1 MVLFYIIS
9 ILLSIFTYF
18 LLRCI
23 HAYNDSSDK
32 LEFPLILSIAYF
44 TVMFIPWANFIVS
57 ILIIIFSIIEYY
69 KKNIGFDTDTR
80 VGRFMNNLLRV

>member
-44 TVMFIPWANFIVS
+44 VIMLIPYANFIVS